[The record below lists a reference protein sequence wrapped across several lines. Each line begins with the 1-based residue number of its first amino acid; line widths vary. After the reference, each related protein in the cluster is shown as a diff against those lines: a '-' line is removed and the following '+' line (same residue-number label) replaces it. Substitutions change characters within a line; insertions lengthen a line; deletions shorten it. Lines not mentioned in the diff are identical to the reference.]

1 MNRMKELS
9 VLGLQPDILQ
19 HVCNIYLQYMLEECS
34 AKKKKI
40 SSPFRKLH
48 QTLML
53 LEAVIS
59 KLGYTP
65 ESTDY

>member
-1 MNRMKELS
+1 
-9 VLGLQPDILQ
+9 
-19 HVCNIYLQYMLEECS
+19 MLEECS
-34 AKKKKI
+34 AKKNKI

>member
-34 AKKKKI
+34 AKKK
-40 SSPFRKLH
+40 
-48 QTLML
+48 
-53 LEAVIS
+53 
-59 KLGYTP
+59 
-65 ESTDY
+65 